1 MNTRH
6 QPVMLTEVLDYLL
19 PTPGK
24 VVVDMTLGG
33 GGYSAACLEAGAR
46 VIGLD
51 LDLEAIAGASE
62 RLSSH
67 GDRFIARHTAFSS
80 FGAVLDELGIS
91 HADGICM
98 DLGLSSDQ
106 LEDAGRGF
114 SHQAE
119 GPFDLRFDASRGNSA
134 AQHLRGASVS
144 QIQTWLS
151 EYGEVRVAGRVARAL
166 HELAREGKALSAVEV
181 KEKVLSVLPRGAKK
195 EAELARV
202 FQAFRILVN
211 DEMGELDAAL
221 REIPARLRSGG
232 RFVAVSYHSLE
243 DRRVKTMLRRES
255 RGAQGSR
262 HLPPL
267 EDRTKRL
274 KVLTPRP
281 VRPTLEEI
289 RRNSRARSARLR
301 AAEGL

>member
-1 MNTRH
+1 MNTHH
-6 QPVMLTEVLDYLL
+6 QPVMLTEVLEYLL

-67 GDRFIARHTAFSS
+67 GDRFIVRHAAFSN

-114 SHQAE
+114 SHQAA
-119 GPFDLRFDASRGNSA
+119 GPFDLRFDSSRGVSA
-134 AQHLRGASVS
+134 AQRLRHASLS

-166 HELAREGKALSAVEV
+166 HDLAKEGDSLSADSVRNRI
-181 KEKVLSVLPRGAKK
+181 LSVLPRGAKQ
-195 EAELARV
+195 EAELARI

-211 DEMGELDAAL
+211 DEMGELEAAL
-221 REIPARLRSGG
+221 QEVPARLRSGG

-243 DRRVKTMLRRES
+243 DRRVKAMMRRES

-262 HLPPL
+262 HLPPVH
-267 EDRTKRL
+267 ERARRL
-274 KVLTPRP
+274 RVLTPRP
-281 VRPTLEEI
+281 VRPSSEEI
-289 RRNSRARSARLR
+289 RRNPRARSARLR